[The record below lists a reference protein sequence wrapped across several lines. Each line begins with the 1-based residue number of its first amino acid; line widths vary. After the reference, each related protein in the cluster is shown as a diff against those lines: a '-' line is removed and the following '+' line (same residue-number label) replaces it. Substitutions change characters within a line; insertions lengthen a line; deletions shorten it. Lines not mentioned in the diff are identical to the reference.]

1 MNKWVTDNAMQLL
14 HGQDICSPLIHSIL
28 SNSLQ
33 TIKVCIWKEQWNGKS
48 TYSYSKEYG
57 IILWSYQIGKS
68 SKW

>member
-33 TIKVCIWKEQWNGKS
+33 TIKVVSGKKNGMVNQLIHIRKNMVS
-48 TYSYSKEYG
+48 FYG
-57 IILWSYQIGKS
+57 SIK
-68 SKW
+68 

>member
-33 TIKVCIWKEQWNGKS
+33 TIKVVSGKKNGMVNQLIHIRKN
-48 TYSYSKEYG
+48 G